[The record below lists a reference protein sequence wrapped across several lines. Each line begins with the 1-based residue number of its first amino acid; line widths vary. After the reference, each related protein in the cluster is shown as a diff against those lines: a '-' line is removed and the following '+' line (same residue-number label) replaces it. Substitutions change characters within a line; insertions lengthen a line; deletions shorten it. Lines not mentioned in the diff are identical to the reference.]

1 LKPLILSALLLAAP
15 AALAQ
20 TGPLTSS
27 GPLPGQGPN
36 GALPGNDI
44 GTRSSL
50 PLSPKASNI
59 TPADTTSTIAPT
71 PPEPSVG
78 PDAAVSALL
87 TSANQ
92 SIASGQTGTAEEAL
106 EQAETQIL
114 QRSVPQTQTDY
125 TSTDPVVAQIAQARQ
140 ALGNNDTAGA
150 TQMIN
155 QILASGAPEL
165 NAN

>member
-1 LKPLILSALLLAAP
+1 LLLAAP